1 MILRFNRLQIGLEKP
16 AAPDPDGAAA
26 VQELLGGRFGEMSTL
41 NNYMHQS
48 FAFRE
53 KERLAPFYDVVAS
66 ITAEEFG
73 HVELVS
79 NTINLLLADTVEQ
92 TRPTRGPM
100 KANKNARNSQHFIVG
115 GPGHLVADS
124 MGRPWMGDYVFCSG
138 NLVLDLLHNF
148 FLESGART
156 HKHRVYQMTTNTTAR
171 TMIGY
176 LMVRG
181 GVHQAA
187 YGKAL
192 EEVTGVNM
200 TKMLPLPNIKDDEI
214 PEAKKWMDRGEHRR
228 LYRFSP
234 EDFTHIESIW
244 NGTADWADGG
254 VLEVL
259 EGVPEGAPV
268 PAMGASRVSFAPQYE
283 PEEIYEIAAR
293 LMKHMPKRER
303 ESLKRPRR
311 RAA

>member
-1 MILRFNRLQIGLEKP
+1 MIFRIDRLQIALDKP
-16 AAPDPDGAAA
+16 PKPDPDGAAA

-53 KERLAPFYDVVAS
+53 KQRLAPFYDLLAS

-73 HVELVS
+73 HVELVAH
-79 NTINLLLADTVEQ
+79 TINLLLADTVSQ
-92 TRPTRGPM
+92 TKPTKGPM
-100 KANKNARNSQHFIVG
+100 EANKLARNSQHFIVG

-124 MGRPWMGDYVFCSG
+124 MGKPWGGDYVFSSG

-156 HKHRVYQMTTNTTAR
+156 HKHRVYQMTTNPTAR
-171 TMIGY
+171 NMIGY

-181 GVHQAA
+181 GVHQAS

-200 TKMLPLPNIKDDEI
+200 TKMLPLPNIKDTEI
-214 PEAKKWMDRGEHRR
+214 PEAKKWMDQGSHLR

-234 EDFTHIESIW
+234 DDFRHLEAIW
-244 NGTADWADGG
+244 KGTADWADGG
-254 VLEVL
+254 GLEVV
-259 EGVPEGAPV
+259 EGIPEGAPAK
-268 PAMGASRVSFAPQYE
+268 PMEESPTSFAPQYE
-283 PEEIYEIAAR
+283 TEEIYEIAAR
-293 LMKHMPKRER
+293 LMRDMPKSERKTLKRDRER
-303 ESLKRPRR
+303 
-311 RAA
+311 AA

>member
-1 MILRFNRLQIGLEKP
+1 MIFRVNRMQIALEKP
-16 AAPDPDGAAA
+16 SAPDPDAAAA

-73 HVELVS
+73 HVELVA
-79 NTINLLLADTVEQ
+79 NTINLLLADSAEQ
-92 TRPTRGPM
+92 KRPTSGPM
-100 KANKNARNSQHFIVG
+100 ERYKSARNSQHFIVG

-156 HKHRVYQMTTNTTAR
+156 HKHRVYQMTSNPTAR

-181 GVHQAA
+181 GVHQATYA
-187 YGKAL
+187 KAL
-192 EEVTGVNM
+192 EKITSVNM
-200 TKMLPLPNIKDDEI
+200 TKMLPVPNIREDEI
-214 PEAKKWMDRGEHRR
+214 PEAKKWMEQGSHRR

-234 EDFTHIESIW
+234 DDFRHLEAIW
-244 NGTADWADGG
+244 SGTADWADGG
-254 VLEVL
+254 ALEVV
-259 EGVPEGAPV
+259 EGIPEGAPV
-268 PAMGASRVSFAPQYE
+268 PAMEASRVSFSPQYQPDE
-283 PEEIYEIAAR
+283 VYEIAAR
-293 LMKHMPKRER
+293 LMRDMPRRDRET
-303 ESLKRPRR
+303 LKRGKDK
-311 RAA
+311 AA

>member
-1 MILRFNRLQIGLEKP
+1 
-16 AAPDPDGAAA
+16 
-26 VQELLGGRFGEMSTL
+26 
-41 NNYMHQS
+41 
-48 FAFRE
+48 
-53 KERLAPFYDVVAS
+53 
-66 ITAEEFG
+66 
-73 HVELVS
+73 
-79 NTINLLLADTVEQ
+79 
-92 TRPTRGPM
+92 
-100 KANKNARNSQHFIVG
+100 
-115 GPGHLVADS
+115 
-124 MGRPWMGDYVFCSG
+124 
-138 NLVLDLLHNF
+138 
-148 FLESGART
+148 
-156 HKHRVYQMTTNTTAR
+156 
-171 TMIGY
+171 
-176 LMVRG
+176 
-181 GVHQAA
+181 
-187 YGKAL
+187 
-192 EEVTGVNM
+192 VTGVNM